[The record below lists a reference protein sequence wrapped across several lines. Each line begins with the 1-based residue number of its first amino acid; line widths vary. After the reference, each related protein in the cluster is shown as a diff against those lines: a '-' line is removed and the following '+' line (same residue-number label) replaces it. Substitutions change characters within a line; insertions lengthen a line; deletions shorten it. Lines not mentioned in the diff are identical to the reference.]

1 MNQNRLLGLIW
12 DLQSGA
18 LPRHAVTV
26 AATARARML
35 EPWLKSFSHLP
46 GVYSEET
53 EGPLSGIPV
62 GIKDI
67 IATAG
72 MATTNGSP
80 IYAGNI
86 PAEDAWI
93 VAKIKDY
100 GGTIFGKTVTTEFAW
115 RHPGPTVNPWNR
127 LHTPGGSSSG
137 SAASVAAGIVPLALG
152 TQTLG
157 SIIRPAAYNG
167 VVGYKPSFGAIPR
180 AGAHPLSGSLDHIGF
195 FTRSAADAAASCA
208 LFIDQNPTAVKT
220 EAVWADFFTPLFPRK
235 LAVMRTGVWDRAHA
249 GQQQNF
255 EASLRK
261 LREAGADLVDMDL
274 PADTAVILEA
284 AACVLQY
291 EAARIYGD
299 LVRLHPALAS
309 APLKQLV
316 ADGLAVPQEKYL
328 AARALQERLRKD
340 LTTWID
346 TCDAILTLPATGEA
360 PAGLANTGDPVFCT
374 PWTFMGAPTV
384 TIPSGWSANRMPLG
398 LQIVGAFGRDKD
410 TLRVAA
416 WAETILNWAARDIDA
431 AL

>member
-1 MNQNRLLGLIW
+1 
-12 DLQSGA
+12 
-18 LPRHAVTV
+18 
-26 AATARARML
+26 
-35 EPWLKSFSHLP
+35 
-46 GVYSEET
+46 
-53 EGPLSGIPV
+53 
-62 GIKDI
+62 
-67 IATAG
+67 
-72 MATTNGSP
+72 
-80 IYAGNI
+80 
-86 PAEDAWI
+86 
-93 VAKIKDY
+93 
-100 GGTIFGKTVTTEFAW
+100 
-115 RHPGPTVNPWNR
+115 
-127 LHTPGGSSSG
+127 
-137 SAASVAAGIVPLALG
+137 VPLALG

-220 EAVWADFFTPLFPRK
+220 EAAWADFFMPLFPRK